1 MASLKILFLND
12 PPQAVREEFY
22 TQNWQI
28 DILKNIDDLPEI
40 IADYDALVI
49 KEETNLD
56 SELLAKARNLKVIGI
71 LNNDILNF
79 DTLAATS
86 LGITIVNISKSVA
99 SSVAEYTIG
108 QMHFI
113 SPDCAAKRT
122 RGNWRAK
129 IWVL

>member
-56 SELLAKARNLKVIGI
+56 SELLAKARNLKV
-71 LNNDILNF
+71 
-79 DTLAATS
+79 
-86 LGITIVNISKSVA
+86 LGIFKNVRKLLQLFRNGCVENCI
-99 SSVAEYTIG
+99 
-108 QMHFI
+108 
-113 SPDCAAKRT
+113 CA
-122 RGNWRAK
+122 
-129 IWVL
+129 

>member
-1 MASLKILFLND
+1 MKILFLND
-12 PPQAVREEFY
+12 PPQAVREEF
-22 TQNWQI
+22 

-108 QMHFI
+108 QMLYLQIAPQKGLVGIGGQKFGYY
-113 SPDCAAKRT
+113 R
-122 RGNWRAK
+122 
-129 IWVL
+129 L